1 MIKTP
6 YEVDG
11 FAFANETMK
20 AKAEK
25 EIEGIR
31 YVKGGLD
38 MSDPQVV
45 LEVYCQLVHQQI
57 FDTPL
62 GYAFLRELQ
71 EYLRANPSIG
81 KKEIP
86 PIPVIGESRSA
97 FSKKTGKEKAQQQPK
112 VQVVRKVKEKN
123 VDYKVWF
130 RSCLSI
136 CVILLLIVVGM
147 FAVTATSNN
156 INIINYENRL
166 IEKYENW
173 ETKLKE
179 KEERLRERENEWN
192 HPL

>member
-20 AKAEK
+20 IKAEK

-86 PIPVIGESRSA
+86 PIPIVGESRPV
-97 FSKKTGKEKAQQQPK
+97 FSNRTGKEKAQQQPK

-123 VDYKVWF
+123 ADYKVWF

-147 FAVTATSNN
+147 FAVTATSDN

-192 HPL
+192 QPR